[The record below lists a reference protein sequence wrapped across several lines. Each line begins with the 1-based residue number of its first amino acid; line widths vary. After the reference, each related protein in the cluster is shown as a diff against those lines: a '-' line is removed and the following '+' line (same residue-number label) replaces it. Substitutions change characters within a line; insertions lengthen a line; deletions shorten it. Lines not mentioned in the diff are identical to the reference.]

1 MNLKVFNLISRTSQT
16 KLIKWHETCKCKCRL
31 YASICNIKQR
41 WNENKCRFECKE
53 LIDKGIFDKEFIWNC
68 ECECDKLCDVGKYL
82 DSKNYKCR
90 KTLVDELVEEC
101 IKDIDEK
108 ELHPNKMIGYS
119 TLSDYKKI
127 CSSCVVYVIL
137 FVILFC

>member
-1 MNLKVFNLISRTSQT
+1 M
-16 KLIKWHETCKCKCRL
+16 
-31 YASICNIKQR
+31 
-41 WNENKCRFECKE
+41 
-53 LIDKGIFDKEFIWNC
+53 
-68 ECECDKLCDVGKYL
+68 
-82 DSKNYKCR
+82 
-90 KTLVDELVEEC
+90 LVDELVEEC

>member
-1 MNLKVFNLISRTSQT
+1 M
-16 KLIKWHETCKCKCRL
+16 
-31 YASICNIKQR
+31 QR
-41 WNENKCRFECKE
+41 
-53 LIDKGIFDKEFIWNC
+53 IDWQRNC

-82 DSKNYKCR
+82 DSKNCKCR

-137 FVILFC
+137 FVILFCWTYKWEILSKLILLIIHITFLMIWLILKTLIQA